1 MSVLEGIRVIE
12 LAQFISGSRC
22 TQLLADMGA
31 EVIHVEPPEG
41 QTLRIIFSLVP
52 GAERGFS
59 VFNRNKY
66 GLALD
71 FRKPEGRNVLMR
83 LASKSDVF
91 VHNHIP
97 GSLEKYGLGY
107 EYLKKVKE
115 DIIHISISGFGE
127 IGINP
132 ERAAFDIITQATSGH
147 FWNDQKGLRTPTNYW
162 ADLTAGAY
170 AANAVLLA
178 LIHRM
183 KTGKGQHID
192 MSMQDVLYFSNYR
205 AMLDRA
211 IGPSIEDASRT
222 LGRMPKDVLNSDD
235 RMPFYGF
242 FRTLNGKVAI
252 VAITSRQWNDLAEI
266 VGRPELKNDPKFGNL
281 ISQIHNHN
289 EAVAMIEEWTSLYTS
304 SDVVAALEKKKVPC
318 GMAYTSEQVNQDENL
333 NVRGMLAGII
343 HPEFGEVDI
352 PGIPYKFSDFSG
364 SIRMPGPGLGEHNQ
378 LILKDW
384 LGYSDKE
391 LEELR
396 TKLVLR

>member
-31 EVIHVEPPEG
+31 EVVHVEPPEG

-66 GLALD
+66 GLAVD
-71 FRKPEGRNVLMR
+71 FRKPEGRDIIRR
-83 LASKSDVF
+83 LASISDVF

-107 EYLKKVKE
+107 EDLKKIRE

-127 IGINP
+127 TGVCP
-132 ERAAFDIITQATSGH
+132 ERASFDIITQATSGH

-183 KTGKGQHID
+183 KTKNGQHID

-211 IGPSIEDASRT
+211 IGPSIDDASRT

-242 FRTLNGKVAI
+242 FRTSDGKVAI
-252 VAITSRQWNDLAEI
+252 VSITSRQWNDLAEI
-266 VGRPELKNDPKFGNL
+266 VGRPELKNDPEYNNL
-281 ISQIHNHN
+281 ISQIHNHD
-289 EAVAMIEEWTSLYTS
+289 EAVAMIEGWTIQHTS
-304 SDVVAALEKKKVPC
+304 ADVVAALEKRKVPC
-318 GMAYTSEQVNQDENL
+318 GMAYTSEQVNRDENL
-333 NVRGMLAGII
+333 KSRGMLASIA
-343 HPEFGEVDI
+343 HQDFGEVDI
-352 PGIPYKFSDFSG
+352 PGIPYKFSNISG
-364 SIRMPGPGLGEHNQ
+364 SLRMPGPGLGEHNH

-384 LGYSDKE
+384 LGYSEEE

-396 TKLVLR
+396 KKTIIK

>member
-1 MSVLEGIRVIE
+1 MSVLEGIKVIE

-22 TQLLADMGA
+22 TQILADMGA
-31 EVIHVEPPEG
+31 EVIHIEPPEG

-66 GLALD
+66 GLSID
-71 FRKPEGRNVLMR
+71 FRRPEGSDVIRR

-107 EYLKKVKE
+107 DELKKFKE

-127 IGINP
+127 TGVNP

-162 ADLTAGAY
+162 ADLTSGAY

-183 KTGKGQHID
+183 KTGSGQHID
-192 MSMQDVLYFSNYR
+192 MSMQDVLYFCNYR

-211 IGPSIEDASRT
+211 IGPSMDDANRT

-242 FRTLNGKVAI
+242 FRTSDGKVAI
-252 VAITSRQWNDLAEI
+252 VAITSRQWNDLADI
-266 VGRPELKNDPKFGNL
+266 VGRPELKSDPKYNNL
-281 ISQIHNHN
+281 ISQIHNHS
-289 EAVAMIEEWTSLYTS
+289 EAVEMIEEWTVLHTS
-304 SDVVAALEKKKVPC
+304 SEVVSVLENRKVPC
-318 GMAYTSEQVNQDENL
+318 GVAYTSDQVNHDENL
-333 NVRGMLAGII
+333 KLRGMMASVN
-343 HPEFGEVDI
+343 HPEFGDVAV
-352 PGIPYKFSDFSG
+352 PGIPYKFSDFTG
-364 SIRMPGPGLGEHNQ
+364 SIRMPGPGLGEHNMM
-378 LILKDW
+378 ILRNW
-384 LGYSDKE
+384 LGYSEAEINLMKQE
-391 LEELR
+391 GVIR
-396 TKLVLR
+396 